1 MNKTGKEFSFWFNI
15 IFTLTMYY
23 VVINS
28 TSLKVSEYYVVLL
41 TLPVIL
47 IALILLKIQIKKR
60 KVLHHE
66 HKLDKEV
73 HKLKRKDEKVVK
85 I

>member
-1 MNKTGKEFSFWFNI
+1 MNKAGKEFSFWFNI

-23 VVINS
+23 IVINS
-28 TSLKVSEYYVVLL
+28 TALKISEYYVGLL
-41 TLPVIL
+41 TLPGVIISL
-47 IALILLKIQIKKR
+47 IVLKIQIKKR
-60 KVLHHE
+60 KVLHSE

-73 HKLKRKDEKVVK
+73 QKLKKKDEKVLK

>member
-1 MNKTGKEFSFWFNI
+1 MNKTGKEFSFWFNV
-15 IFTLTMYY
+15 IFTLIMYY
-23 VVINS
+23 IVLNK
-28 TSLKVSEYYVVLL
+28 TSLKLSEYYIGMLVSPVV
-41 TLPVIL
+41 I
-47 IALILLKIQIKKR
+47 IILILLKIQIKKR

-73 HKLKRKDEKVVK
+73 QKLKKKDEKVLK

>member
-15 IFTLTMYY
+15 IFTLIMYY
-23 VVINS
+23 IVLNK
-28 TSLKVSEYYVVLL
+28 TSLKLSEYYIGMLVF
-41 TLPVIL
+41 PIVI
-47 IALILLKIQIKKR
+47 IILILLKIQIKKR
-60 KVLHHE
+60 KVLHSE

-73 HKLKRKDEKVVK
+73 DKLKKKDEKIIK

>member
-15 IFTLTMYY
+15 IFTLIMYY
-23 VVINS
+23 IVLNK
-28 TSLKVSEYYVVLL
+28 TSLKLSEYYIGMLVF
-41 TLPVIL
+41 PIVI
-47 IALILLKIQIKKR
+47 IILILLKIQIKKR
-60 KVLHHE
+60 KVLHSE

-73 HKLKRKDEKVVK
+73 HKLKKKDEKIIK

>member
-1 MNKTGKEFSFWFNI
+1 MK
-15 IFTLTMYY
+15 L
-23 VVINS
+23 
-28 TSLKVSEYYVVLL
+28 SEYYIGMLVF
-41 TLPVIL
+41 P
-47 IALILLKIQIKKR
+47 IAIIILILLKIQIKKR

-73 HKLKRKDEKVVK
+73 HKLKKKDEKVLK